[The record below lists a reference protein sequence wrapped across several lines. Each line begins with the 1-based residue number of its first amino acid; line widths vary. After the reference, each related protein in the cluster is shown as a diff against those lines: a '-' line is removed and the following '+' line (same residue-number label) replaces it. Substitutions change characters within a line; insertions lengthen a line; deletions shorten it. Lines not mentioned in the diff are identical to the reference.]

1 MKIPPPVYA
10 LAAIMLMWLLDKY
23 YPLLETTQQWPKIV
37 GGLLIPV
44 GILIDVLS
52 IVQFRKART
61 TVNPLR
67 PESTSSLVTSGFY
80 AHSRNPMYV
89 GMLLCLVGITLML
102 RSLTPL
108 VVLPLFVL
116 VVTLMQIIPE
126 EKALDKIFG
135 EEFQYYKQR
144 VPRWLW

>member
-1 MKIPPPVYA
+1 MKVPPPVYA
-10 LAAIMLMWLLDKY
+10 LAAVALMWLLDKK
-23 YPLLETTQQWPKIV
+23 YPVLETTQQWPMIV
-37 GGLLIPV
+37 GGVLILV

-52 IVQFRKART
+52 IVQFRQART

-67 PESTSSLVTSGFY
+67 PETSSTLVTSGFY

-89 GMLLCLVGITLML
+89 GLLFSLVGVTLLL

-108 VVLPLFVL
+108 LVLPLFVL
-116 VVTLMQIIPE
+116 IVTMLQILPE
-126 EKALDKIFG
+126 EKALATIFG

>member
-10 LAAIMLMWLLDKY
+10 LVAVLMMWLLDKN
-23 YPLLETTQQWPKIV
+23 YPLLETAQQGPMII
-37 GGLLIPV
+37 GGLLILI
-44 GILIDVLS
+44 GILIDLLA
-52 IVQFRKART
+52 IMQFRQART

-67 PESTSSLVTSGFY
+67 PELSSSLVTSGFY

-89 GMLLCLVGITLML
+89 GLLFSLVGVTLLL

-108 VVLPLFVL
+108 LVLPLFVL
-116 VVTLMQIIPE
+116 VVTVMQIIPE
-126 EKALDKIFG
+126 EKALTQIFG

>member
-1 MKIPPPVYA
+1 MRIPPPVYA
-10 LAAIMLMWLLDKY
+10 IAAVVLMWLLNKY
-23 YPLLETTQQWPKIV
+23 YPVLETNQQWPVIV

-44 GILIDVLS
+44 GVLIDVLA
-52 IVQFRKART
+52 VLQFRKAKT
-61 TVNPLR
+61 TINPLR

-89 GMLLCLVGITLML
+89 GMLVCLVGFTLLL

-108 VVLPLFVL
+108 LVLPLFVI
-116 VVTLMQIIPE
+116 VVTVFQIIPE
-126 EKALDKIFG
+126 EKALSKIFG
-135 EEFQYYKQR
+135 DEFTYYKEN

>member
-10 LAAIMLMWLLDKY
+10 IAAVVLMWLLNKY
-23 YPLLETTQQWPKIV
+23 YPLLETTQQWPMIV
-37 GGLLIPV
+37 GALLITV
-44 GILIDVLS
+44 GILIDLLA
-52 IVQFRKART
+52 IVQFRQART

-67 PESTSSLVTSGFY
+67 PESTSSLVTRGFY

-89 GMLLCLVGITLML
+89 GMLLCLVGVVLLM

-108 VVLPLFVL
+108 LVLPLFVV
-116 VVTLMQIIPE
+116 VVTLFQIIPE
-126 EKALDKIFG
+126 EKALAKIFG
-135 EEFQYYKQR
+135 EEFEYYKQR